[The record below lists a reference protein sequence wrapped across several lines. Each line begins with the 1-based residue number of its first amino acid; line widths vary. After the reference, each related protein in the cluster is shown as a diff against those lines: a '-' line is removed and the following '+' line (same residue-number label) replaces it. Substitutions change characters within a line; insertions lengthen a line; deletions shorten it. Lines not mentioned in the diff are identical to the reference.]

1 MLDLTALPAAI
12 GPHFWP
18 LARLLGLFV
27 SAPLLSEKIITN
39 KVKIGLAVLI
49 TLLIAPGLEPV
60 ATPLV
65 SVAGLWLIMVQLIIG
80 VTVGLT
86 LQLAFSAV
94 RFAGEVIGLQMGL
107 SFATFFDPFSGP
119 NSPIIARLFNV
130 LLLLLFVSLDA
141 HLLMID
147 VLVDTFQLLPIAPLP
162 LNGESFLALARAA
175 GLLFSCGLMLALPA
189 MTLLLLLNIT
199 LGVLNRLTPQFSVF
213 VIGFPLTLGGGL
225 LALML
230 VMPLLATFA
239 EGLLSTLFQQLSA
252 ILAAMGGGQQA

>member
-1 MLDLTALPAAI
+1 MLDLTALPGAI

-27 SAPLLSEKIITN
+27 SAPLLSEKIITK

-49 TLLIAPGLEPV
+49 TLLIAPGLKPV
-60 ATPLV
+60 TTPFI
-65 SVAGLWLIMVQLIIG
+65 SVEGLWLIMVQLIIG
-80 VTVGLT
+80 VAVGLT
-86 LQLAFSAV
+86 LQLGFSAV

-119 NSPIIARLFNV
+119 NAPIIARLFNL
-130 LLLLLFVSLDA
+130 LLLLLFVSFDA
-141 HLLMID
+141 HLVMID
-147 VLVDTFQLLPIAPLP
+147 VLVDSFQLLPITPLP

-213 VIGFPLTLGGGL
+213 VIGFPLTLAGGL

-230 VMPLLATFA
+230 VMPLMATFA
-239 EGLLSTLFQQLSA
+239 EGLFSTLFQHLSA
-252 ILAAMGGGQQA
+252 ILTAMAGNPRA